1 MQEKSSPSA
10 IVDALPEV
18 FVSRAPISTEVSRRV
33 AQGRLRKLASRLYT
47 RDLHAGAEALVR
59 RNLWDIVAG
68 YFPGA
73 LVADRTA
80 LELEPAPD
88 GSVCLV
94 SPRGTDIELPGIV
107 LRPRRGAPPTPDDQP
122 FLGDLFLSAP
132 PRAYLDNL
140 RPSRARRGRLPRTLR
155 LSEIEARLEQL
166 VAAAGQVAAN
176 RLRDDAR
183 RLAPGV
189 DRVAEQA
196 HLDAII
202 GALSGTRE
210 APLSAPVARARAKGQ
225 AFDPARTALFEGLVA
240 ELLRTP
246 LPSRRPRPRDGIGQA
261 TLAFFEA
268 YFSNYIEGTEFT
280 PEEAEAI
287 VFRGRI
293 PDQRPADAH
302 DVLGVWG
309 IVSDPAEM
317 RRIPGSAGEFLDLL
331 RERHAAVL
339 AGRPDVGPGRFKT
352 APNRVGAIEFV
363 RPDAVVG
370 TLERGF
376 EMCRTLDTPFRRAAF
391 IHFLISEVHP
401 FADGNGRVARMMMN
415 AELVAGGEERIV
427 IPTVYRDNYLA
438 GLRATTARHGG
449 RAMLRMLDYAWNWTA
464 SVPWH
469 GFETTMETLR
479 ACRAFDTAEQAD
491 RLGTRLAMPSVP
503 GGDRSA

>member
-1 MQEKSSPSA
+1 M
-10 IVDALPEV
+10 PEV

-47 RDLHAGAEALVR
+47 RDMHTEADVLVR
-59 RNLWDIVAG
+59 RNLWNVVAG

-94 SPRGTDIELPGIV
+94 TPRGADIELPGIV

-122 FLGDLFLSAP
+122 FLGKLFLSAP
-132 PRAYLDNL
+132 ARAYLDNL
-140 RPSRARRGRLPRTLR
+140 RPSRTRRGRLPRTLR
-155 LSEIEARLEQL
+155 RPEIEARLEQL
-166 VAAAGQVAAN
+166 IAAAGQDAAN

-183 RLAPGV
+183 RIAP
-189 DRVAEQA
+189 RIHRIAERA
-196 HLDAII
+196 HLDAIV
-202 GALSGTRE
+202 GALAGTRE
-210 APLSAPVARARAKGQ
+210 TRLSAPAARARAAGH
-225 AFDPARTALFEGLVA
+225 AYDPARTALLAGLVA

-246 LPSRRPRPRDGIGQA
+246 LPSRRPQPRDGIGQA

-280 PEEAEAI
+280 PEEAEGI
-287 VFRGRI
+287 VFRSRI
-293 PDQRPADAH
+293 PAQRPADAH
-302 DVLGVWG
+302 DVLGVWS

-317 RRIPGSAGEFLDLL
+317 RRVPGSAEHFLDLL
-331 RERHAAVL
+331 RERHAAML
-339 AGRPDVGPGRFKT
+339 ARRPDAAPGQFKT
-352 APNRVGAIEFV
+352 VPNRVGAVEFV

-376 EMCRTLDTPFRRAAF
+376 EMYRTLDTPFRRSAF

-415 AELVAGGEERIV
+415 AELVAGDQERIV
-427 IPTVYRDNYLA
+427 IPTVYHDNYIA
-438 GLRATTARHGG
+438 GQRALTVGHGA
-449 RAMLRMLDYAWNWTA
+449 RAMLRMLDFAWDWTA
-464 SVPWH
+464 SVPWR
-469 GFETTMETLR
+469 GFEATMATLR
-479 ACRAFDTAEQAD
+479 ACHAFDTAEQSD
-491 RLGTRLAMPSVP
+491 RLGTRLAMPSVSP
-503 GGDRSA
+503 GQLNQ